1 MGVILPIFFIP
12 AIILSFIVSSN
23 VKQMNIK
30 NKNKHFVIS
39 LLITMFTAV
48 VLIIVRPKFSY
59 LIREDETI
67 KQFLGFGAFFTI
79 ISPMLTYVILM
90 SKKDDFVVYKEKEKI
105 NIENNSF
112 ESRSTNKE
120 LDLIKENIEY
130 NEYNRSSKK
139 RNLIFIS
146 IVAFFFFPLA
156 LIFLIPYIIFTKD

>member
-30 NKNKHFVIS
+30 NKNKHFVVG
-39 LLITMFTAV
+39 LLTTMFTAV
-48 VLIIVRPKFSY
+48 VLIIVLPKFSY

-67 KQFLGFGAFFTI
+67 KQFLGFGVFFTV

-90 SKKDDFVVYKEKEKI
+90 SKKDDVVYKEIKKI
-105 NIENNSF
+105 NTESNNF
-112 ESRSTNKE
+112 ESHSTNKE
-120 LDLIKENIEY
+120 LDLIKGNIEH
-130 NEYNRSSKK
+130 NRSSNK

>member
-1 MGVILPIFFIP
+1 MSVILPIFFIP

-48 VLIIVRPKFSY
+48 VLIIVLPKFSY

-146 IVAFFFFPLA
+146 IVAFFFFSLA

>member
-30 NKNKHFVIS
+30 NKNKHFVVG
-39 LLITMFTAV
+39 LLTTMFTAV
-48 VLIIVRPKFSY
+48 VLIIVLPKFSY

-67 KQFLGFGAFFTI
+67 KQFLGFGAFFTVV
-79 ISPMLTYVILM
+79 SPMLTYVVLM
-90 SKKDDFVVYKEKEKI
+90 SKKDEFVYKETKKI
-105 NIENNSF
+105 NIKNNTF
-112 ESRSTNKE
+112 ESHPTNKE
-120 LDLIKENIEY
+120 LDLIKGNIEY

-139 RNLIFIS
+139 EILYFIS
-146 IVAFFFFPLA
+146 IIAFFFFPFA

>member
-12 AIILSFIVSSN
+12 AIILSFVVSSN

-39 LLITMFTAV
+39 LLITMFTAI
-48 VLIIVRPKFSY
+48 VLIIVIPKFSY
-59 LIREDETI
+59 LIKEDETI
-67 KQFLGFGAFFTI
+67 KQLLGFGAFFTV

-90 SKKDDFVVYKEKEKI
+90 SEKDDIVYKEAEKI

-112 ESRSTNKE
+112 KSHPINKE
-120 LDLIKENIEY
+120 LDLIKGNIEH

-139 RNLIFIS
+139 EILYFIS